1 MIGPGTGIAP
11 FRAYLQE
18 REELGM
24 TGKTW
29 LFFGDQHRSSDFLY
43 EEEIEEWLENGNLT
57 RVDLAFSRDQE
68 HKEYVQHRIME
79 ESERFNEWIEQGA
92 AIYICGDEKCMAK
105 DVHQAIKDVL
115 VKERHISQEEAELL
129 LRQMKQQQRY
139 QRDVY

>member
-1 MIGPGTGIAP
+1 MVINTVVLT
-11 FRAYLQE
+11 F
-18 REELGM
+18 
-24 TGKTW
+24 
-29 LFFGDQHRSSDFLY
+29 Y

-57 RVDLAFSRDQE
+57 RVILAFSRDQE

-79 ESERFNEWIEQGA
+79 ESKRFNEWIEQGA

-105 DVHQAIKDVL
+105 DVHRGHFKDVL